1 MPALTSLVL
10 TDRESTPVNHTFVPD
25 DRVGGVGVLVESTG
39 VKLGDSKFTLS
50 SRKTANGRHR
60 ATLKLEIP
68 RVENAVI
75 DGLSVPKVVRT
86 AYATVE
92 LSFSDA
98 STTQERKNLVGML
111 EDSLKSAKTMVNA
124 VIVDLEGIYG

>member
-10 TDRESTPVNHTFVPD
+10 TDRESVPVNHTFVPD

>member
-10 TDRESTPVNHTFVPD
+10 TDRENTPVNHTFVPD

-111 EDSLKSAKTMVNA
+111 EDSLKSTKTMVNA

>member
-10 TDRESTPVNHTFVPD
+10 TDRENTPVNHTFVPD